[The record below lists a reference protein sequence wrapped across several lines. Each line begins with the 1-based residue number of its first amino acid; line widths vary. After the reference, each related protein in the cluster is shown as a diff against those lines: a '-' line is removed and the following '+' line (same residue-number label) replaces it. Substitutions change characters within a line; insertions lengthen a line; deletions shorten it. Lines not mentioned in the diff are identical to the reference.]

1 MYKYLLFDLD
11 GTLTD
16 PGIGITNS
24 VMYAL
29 RKFDIHV
36 DNRESLYRFIGPPLK
51 DSFGTYYGF
60 SDANCDL
67 AIQYYREYFS
77 KQGMFENVVY
87 EGIPSL
93 LKQLK
98 DNGKTLIV
106 ATSKPEAFS
115 IEILRHFDLF
125 DYFDFVAGASFDESR
140 SKKADVIRYALESC
154 QIHEKSSA
162 IMIGDREHDIIGAIE
177 NGLDSLGVLYGYGS
191 FEELKNAG
199 ASYLVDQPNG
209 ILQYV

>member
-29 RKFDIHV
+29 RKFGIHV

-51 DSFGTYYGF
+51 DSFRAYYGF

-77 KQGMFENVVY
+77 KQGMFENAVY

-125 DYFDFVAGASFDESR
+125 DFFDVVAGASFDESR

-162 IMIGDREHDIIGAIE
+162 IMIGDREHDIMGAIE

-199 ASYLVDQPNG
+199 ACYLVDQPNG